1 MKSSST
7 KTFHYSRRTFIGV
20 AAASAFFSFQFLPS
34 RVFGANERLQVAGI
48 GVGGKGKGDFDG
60 LAMHGDVVA
69 ACDIDPPVV
78 WMSRFENMWMQLNSA
93 TLGKC

>member
-7 KTFHYSRRTFIGV
+7 KTFHYSRRTFIGA
-20 AAASAFFSFQFLPS
+20 AAASAFSFQFLPS

-69 ACDIDPPVV
+69 VLLI
-78 WMSRFENMWMQLNSA
+78 S
-93 TLGKC
+93 